1 MEDLA
6 PDNTKVIFLEPAAVA
21 FIHGDAE
28 VVVVSGPAETLGEE
42 GSAVLTESV
51 GEV

>member
-28 VVVVSGPAETLGEE
+28 AETLGEE

>member
-21 FIHGDAE
+21 FIRGDAE
-28 VVVVSGPAETLGEE
+28 VVVVSVPAETLGEE
-42 GSAVLTESV
+42 GSAVLTGSV